1 MTDWLNKSE
10 YDEDVII
17 SSRIRVARNLS
28 DYKFPAFMTTD
39 ESDKL
44 TDDILNT
51 MKDSLGENYRF
62 IRTRDL
68 NTRQQLVY
76 VENHLIS
83 PNMIEA
89 MDRSSF
95 LLKDNNRTT
104 ILINE
109 EDHIR
114 IQTLAPGLNLMDAWE
129 TCSSIDDKLEK
140 KLGYAYDEKWGY
152 LTSCPTNVGTGLRA
166 SVMLHLPRITMTRN
180 INTVIEGLRK
190 MGLTA
195 RGLYGEGSEAL
206 GQLYQ
211 ISNQTTLGESEEE
224 VINKLSKVINQI
236 ITRER
241 GTRNHLKENRLTE
254 LEDKVF
260 RSYGIL
266 QNSRILSSKEA
277 MEHLSNVRLGWIMG
291 MIYNDKLR
299 DTLKLMLDIQPAK
312 IQEKFGEDMSSR
324 KRDIERAKLIRD
336 YIKDME

>member
-1 MTDWLNKSE
+1 MANWINEST

-28 DYKFPAFMTTD
+28 NYKFPSFMTI
-39 ESDKL
+39 EEADKL
-44 TDDILNT
+44 TDDILNI
-51 MKDSLGENYRF
+51 MKDSLGDNYRF

-68 NTRQQLVY
+68 TDREQLVY
-76 VENHLIS
+76 VEDHLIS
-83 PNMIEA
+83 PGLMRGME
-89 MDRSSF
+89 RSSF
-95 LLKDNNRTT
+95 LLNDDNRTT
-104 ILINE
+104 IMINE

-114 IQTLAPGLNLMDAWE
+114 IQTLAPGLNLKEAWE

-140 KLGYAYDEKWGY
+140 NLTYAYDEKWGY

-166 SVMLHLPRITMTRN
+166 SVMLHLPCITMTRN
-180 INTVIEGLRK
+180 INTILEGLRK

-211 ISNQTTLGESEEE
+211 ISNQITLGESEEE
-224 VINKLSKVINQI
+224 VINKLSKVISQI

-241 GTRNHLKENRLTE
+241 GTRNHLKENRITE
-254 LEDKVF
+254 LEDKIF

-266 QNSRILSSKEA
+266 KNARILNSKEA

-291 MIYNDKLR
+291 MIYNDRLR
-299 DTLKLMLDIQPAK
+299 DALKLMLDIQPAK
-312 IQEKFGEDMSSR
+312 IQKKLNEDMTSR
-324 KRDIERAKLIRD
+324 RRDVERAKMIRD
-336 YIKDME
+336 YINDME